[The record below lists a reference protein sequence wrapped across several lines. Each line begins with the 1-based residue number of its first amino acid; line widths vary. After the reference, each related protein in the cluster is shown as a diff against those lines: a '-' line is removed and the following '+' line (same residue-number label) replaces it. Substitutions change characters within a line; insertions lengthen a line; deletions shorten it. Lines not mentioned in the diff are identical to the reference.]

1 MFTFKRG
8 WANITRIVA
17 KLFCLLCISL
27 SQPAGLGVSEVRRAA
42 VLRFD
47 SSNAM
52 LHLLMSPEH
61 YSAFFRLLAG
71 HGSLKSHVGPAGRRH
86 APVVARSDSH
96 SGSYRRV
103 TRRGNANTA
112 AGTNGTNRTDGTTT
126 GTRIRD
132 RRVGVA
138 EGTAE
143 RCESHLTES
152 TACLCY
158 KDRRLNVV

>member
-1 MFTFKRG
+1 MS
-8 WANITRIVA
+8 VSC

-27 SQPAGLGVSEVRRAA
+27 SQPAGSGVSEVHRAA

-52 LHLLMSPEH
+52 LHLMSPEH

-71 HGSLKSHVGPAGRRH
+71 HGSLKGHVGPAGRRH
-86 APVVARSDSH
+86 APIVARSDSH

-103 TRRGNANTA
+103 TRRGNA
-112 AGTNGTNRTDGTTT
+112 NGTNRTDGTTT

-158 KDRRLNVV
+158 KDRRLNLV